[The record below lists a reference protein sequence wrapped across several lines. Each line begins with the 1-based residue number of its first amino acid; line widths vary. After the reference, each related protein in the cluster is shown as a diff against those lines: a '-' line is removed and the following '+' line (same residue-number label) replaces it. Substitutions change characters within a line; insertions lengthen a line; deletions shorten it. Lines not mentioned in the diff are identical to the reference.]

1 MTLVLGTRGSKL
13 ALWQATYVQHL
24 LADCGIASRIEV
36 VHTSGDADAT
46 RPLAALEGR
55 GVFTTELEA
64 ALLDGSIDAA
74 VHSLKDLPTTLA
86 EGLIIAATPRRGPV
100 RDTLVPRD
108 PAVMSLELLVSGA
121 TVGTSSIRRSA
132 QLRAV
137 RADLHICSIRGNV
150 PTRIEKVRGGELGL
164 DATILAEA
172 GLHRLGLEER
182 GYPLD
187 PMTIMPAPGQGAI
200 AVEVRAD
207 GDLGDRLAAIED
219 ADTATAVR
227 AERSMLR
234 ELQGGCRAP
243 IAAYTMTT
251 PAGPRLYGRVIAGDG
266 SVALT
271 ASQSLDLTNPER
283 SGAELAA
290 SLLNDGAA
298 SLIAAARSDDLKPS
312 ELE

>member
-13 ALWQATYVQHL
+13 ALWQATCVQRL
-24 LADCGIASRIEV
+24 LADRGIPYRIEV
-36 VHTSGDADAT
+36 LQSSGDTDVI
-46 RPLAALEGR
+46 PLAALEGR
-55 GVFTTELEA
+55 GIFTTELEA

-86 EGLIIAATPRRGPV
+86 EGLIIAAMPQRGPV
-100 RDTLVPRD
+100 RDMLVPRD
-108 PAVMSLELLVSGA
+108 PAVVSLELLTSGA
-121 TVGTSSIRRSA
+121 TVGTSSVRRSA
-132 QLRAV
+132 QLLAV

-150 PTRIEKVRGGELGL
+150 PTRIEKVRAGELGM

-172 GLHRLGLEER
+172 GLHRLGLEEM
-182 GYPLD
+182 GHPLD

-200 AVEVRAD
+200 AVEVRV
-207 GDLGDRLAAIED
+207 GGNLGERLAAIDD

-227 AERSMLR
+227 AERSMLH

-251 PAGPRLYGRVIAGDG
+251 PDGPKLYGRVIAGDG
-266 SVALT
+266 SAALT
-271 ASQSLDLTNPER
+271 ASQSLDVTNPER

-290 SLLNDGAA
+290 SLLDEGAA
-298 SLIAAARSDDLKPS
+298 SLIDAARRDDRNPS